1 MGHGQIIGYRRV
13 SSISQSMARQ
23 DLPDCDVYF
32 DEVISGKSKKRP
44 KLEEMIRHARSGDV
58 VQVHSIDRL
67 ARSLLDLQAIV
78 DDLVEKGV
86 AVKFVKE
93 GLEFSNKK
101 DNATGRLMLPMLGS
115 IAEFERTLIRSRQLE
130 GIEKAKLEGKYKGR
144 RQTVDHDRIIDR
156 WEDDRGR
163 SLKNIAKASSCSVST
178 VYRVLSKYQPYQT
191 YENKNLTPQERV
203 IRKMGATPG
212 NGYYDG

>member
-1 MGHGQIIGYRRV
+1 M
-13 SSISQSMARQ
+13 
-23 DLPDCDVYF
+23 
-32 DEVISGKSKKRP
+32 
-44 KLEEMIRHARSGDV
+44 
-58 VQVHSIDRL
+58 
-67 ARSLLDLQAIV
+67 LQ
-78 DDLVEKGV
+78 
-86 AVKFVKE
+86 
-93 GLEFSNKK
+93 
-101 DNATGRLMLPMLGS
+101 MLGS

-144 RQTVDHDRIIDR
+144 RQTVDHERIIDR

-163 SLKNIAKASSCSVST
+163 SLKNIAKASNCSVST

-203 IRKMGATPG
+203 KRKMGATPG